1 MRSRL
6 QELLQESD
14 EYSDMRI
21 KSTKILNF
29 LIHDILDFSLLQ
41 SDKFRM
47 NIICFDIEVAVNEII
62 EILSFRA
69 GQMGVGMVAD
79 FENFEV
85 LAEKQRQE
93 SGEQIRGIKINMDKD
108 RLQQIIMNLVSNAIK
123 FTKAGGQIKV
133 VARYV
138 ECCEDLTYQHDTKLK
153 DAMKNAT
160 HGALEMQVI
169 DNGIG
174 ITEANQ
180 KKLFR
185 LFGCLKDSK

>member
-1 MRSRL
+1 MQGEDITAVDLRSRL

-69 GQMGVGMVAD
+69 GQMGIGMVAD

-93 SGEQIRGIKINMDKD
+93 SG
-108 RLQQIIMNLVSNAIK
+108 
-123 FTKAGGQIKV
+123 
-133 VARYV
+133 
-138 ECCEDLTYQHDTKLK
+138 
-153 DAMKNAT
+153 
-160 HGALEMQVI
+160 
-169 DNGIG
+169 
-174 ITEANQ
+174 
-180 KKLFR
+180 
-185 LFGCLKDSK
+185 